1 MKKSAISLLCAVC
14 FAANIWAADVA
25 NTDSINIANAKN
37 VKIVERD
44 GKVTLMIEGTEGNP
58 DYTYSRTI
66 TPDGASVVK
75 EENRGLGF
83 KIPFVDR
90 DTDSRDVVKSRRSH
104 FDFCMNIG
112 GFGWA
117 LATQKPSDLR
127 YKTKHSVEF
136 CFDHLINVKY
146 YPQGV
151 RRTHFMLGFGMQWRN
166 IALDNQRWMRDP
178 ETRQIAYGAWD
189 DSQYDRNSSL
199 HTYSLTVPLMIIQP
213 IGSDFSLSVG
223 AKACF
228 NVSAS
233 AHCNYRCDD
242 IRYTESFSHL
252 NRRPVTAE
260 LCAAVNFCES
270 IGLYVNYAPCRMFKD
285 GKGPDIKTLSVGVAI
300 CY

>member
-112 GFGWA
+112 GGTPA
-117 LATQKPSDLR
+117 AGMHYVSTNSTCLSE
-127 YKTKHSVEF
+127 YV
-136 CFDHLINVKY
+136 Y
-146 YPQGV
+146 GV
-151 RRTHFMLGFGMQWRN
+151 RVLQSKG
-166 IALDNQRWMRDP
+166 
-178 ETRQIAYGAWD
+178 
-189 DSQYDRNSSL
+189 
-199 HTYSLTVPLMIIQP
+199 
-213 IGSDFSLSVG
+213 
-223 AKACF
+223 
-228 NVSAS
+228 
-233 AHCNYRCDD
+233 YR
-242 IRYTESFSHL
+242 
-252 NRRPVTAE
+252 
-260 LCAAVNFCES
+260 
-270 IGLYVNYAPCRMFKD
+270 
-285 GKGPDIKTLSVGVAI
+285 
-300 CY
+300 